1 MNTSSRESRVAIGV
15 TLLFLLA
22 MGFAIFYF
30 SDGRN
35 LKKDLTSEKVKS
47 EKMLSEKLAL
57 SKELDKLKNEIDS
70 YKGKNASLDKSLAD
84 LKSKLQKK
92 EAEFNRMAANSSP
105 NYKKQFQELQ
115 AIKADLDKT
124 LARLNEELSALQSE
138 NNDLRTSL
146 AMMEANNEQLAV
158 NNKNLTRMIVN
169 NLEAEAQKKN
179 NKLTVN
185 AKKTKEIILAFEV
198 PVSMSEQLKFNIV
211 FPDGK
216 QVASNN
222 SKNITYAVNHKDF
235 VFSDAEVV
243 ASTQNLFVKSDDSKQ
258 IALSYKADSK
268 LKPGTYQIDI
278 YSENEYLGS
287 CRMKL
292 K

>member
-35 LKKDLTSEKVKS
+35 LKKDLASEKVKS

-138 NNDLRTSL
+138 NYDLRTSL

-185 AKKTKEIILAFEV
+185 ARKTKEIVLAFEV
-198 PVSMSEQLKFNIV
+198 PANMSEQLKFNIV

>member
-35 LKKDLTSEKVKS
+35 LKKDLASEKVKS

-138 NNDLRTSL
+138 NYDLRTSL

-185 AKKTKEIILAFEV
+185 ARKTKEIVLAFEV
-198 PVSMSEQLKFNIV
+198 PASMSEQLKFNIV

-222 SKNITYAVNHKDF
+222 SKSITYAVNHKDF

>member
-15 TLLFLLA
+15 TLLFFLA
-22 MGFAIFYF
+22 MGFAIYYF

-57 SKELDKLKNEIDS
+57 SKEIDKMKNEIDS
-70 YKGKNASLDKSLAD
+70 YKGKNSSLDKSLAE

-92 EAEFNRMAANSSP
+92 EAELNRMAANSSP

-115 AIKADLDKT
+115 AIKADLDKS
-124 LARLNEELSALQSE
+124 LARLNEELNALQAE
-138 NNDLRTSL
+138 NSDLKASL
-146 AMMEANNEQLAV
+146 AHMEANNEQLAV

-198 PVSMSEQLKFNIV
+198 PASMSEQLKFNIV

-243 ASTQNLFVKSDDSKQ
+243 ASTQNLFAKTDDSKQ

>member
-35 LKKDLTSEKVKS
+35 LKKDLASEKVKS

-138 NNDLRTSL
+138 NYDLRTSL

-158 NNKNLTRMIVN
+158 NNKKLTRMIVN

-185 AKKTKEIILAFEV
+185 ARKTKEIVLAFEV
-198 PVSMSEQLKFNIV
+198 PANMSEQLKFNIV

>member
-1 MNTSSRESRVAIGV
+1 MNTSSRESRIAIGV
-15 TLLFLLA
+15 TLLFLIA
-22 MGFAIFYF
+22 MGFAIYYF
-30 SDGRN
+30 SDGRS

-57 SKELDKLKNEIDS
+57 SKEIDKLKNEIDS
-70 YKGKNASLDKSLAD
+70 YKGKNSSLDKSLAD
-84 LKSKLQKK
+84 LQSKLQKK
-92 EAEFNRMAANSSP
+92 EAELNRMAANSSP

-115 AIKADLDKT
+115 AIKADLDKS
-124 LARLNEELSALQSE
+124 LARLNEELSALQAE
-138 NNDLRTSL
+138 NSDLRASL
-146 AMMEANNEQLAV
+146 AHMEANNEQLAV

-198 PVSMSEQLKFNIV
+198 PASMSEQLKFNIV

-235 VFSDAEVV
+235 VFSDADVV
-243 ASTQNLFVKSDDSKQ
+243 ASTQNLFVKSDNSKQ

>member
-198 PVSMSEQLKFNIV
+198 PASMSEQLKFNIV

>member
-1 MNTSSRESRVAIGV
+1 M
-15 TLLFLLA
+15 
-22 MGFAIFYF
+22 
-30 SDGRN
+30 
-35 LKKDLTSEKVKS
+35 
-47 EKMLSEKLAL
+47 
-57 SKELDKLKNEIDS
+57 
-70 YKGKNASLDKSLAD
+70 
-84 LKSKLQKK
+84 
-92 EAEFNRMAANSSP
+92 
-105 NYKKQFQELQ
+105 
-115 AIKADLDKT
+115 
-124 LARLNEELSALQSE
+124 NEELSALQSE

-198 PVSMSEQLKFNIV
+198 PASMSEQLKFNIV

>member
-35 LKKDLTSEKVKS
+35 LKKDLASEKVKS

-138 NNDLRTSL
+138 NYNLRTSL

-185 AKKTKEIILAFEV
+185 ARKTKEIVLAFEV
-198 PVSMSEQLKFNIV
+198 PASMSEQLKFNIV

-222 SKNITYAVNHKDF
+222 SKNITYTVNHKDF
-235 VFSDAEVV
+235 VFSNAEVV

>member
-35 LKKDLTSEKVKS
+35 LKKDLASEKVKS

-92 EAEFNRMAANSSP
+92 EAEINRMAANSSP

-138 NNDLRTSL
+138 NYNLRTVL

-185 AKKTKEIILAFEV
+185 ARKTKEIVLAFEV
-198 PVSMSEQLKFNIV
+198 PASMSEQLKFNIV

-222 SKNITYAVNHKDF
+222 SKSITYAVNHKDF

>member
-35 LKKDLTSEKVKS
+35 LKKDLASEKVKS

-138 NNDLRTSL
+138 NYDLRTSL

-185 AKKTKEIILAFEV
+185 ARKTKEIVLAFEV
-198 PVSMSEQLKFNIV
+198 PASMSEQLKFNIV

-222 SKNITYAVNHKDF
+222 SKNITYTVNHKDF
-235 VFSDAEVV
+235 VFSNAEVV

>member
-1 MNTSSRESRVAIGV
+1 MNTSSRESRIAIGV
-15 TLLFLLA
+15 TLLFLIA
-22 MGFAIFYF
+22 MGFAIYYF
-30 SDGRN
+30 SDGRS

-57 SKELDKLKNEIDS
+57 SKEIDKLKNEIDS
-70 YKGKNASLDKSLAD
+70 YKGKNSNLDKSLAD
-84 LKSKLQKK
+84 LQSKLQKK
-92 EAEFNRMAANSSP
+92 EAELNRMAANSSP

-115 AIKADLDKT
+115 AIKADLDKS
-124 LARLNEELSALQSE
+124 LARLNEELSALQAE
-138 NNDLRTSL
+138 NSDLRASL
-146 AMMEANNEQLAV
+146 AHMEANNEQLAV

-198 PVSMSEQLKFNIV
+198 PASMSEQLKFNIV

-243 ASTQNLFVKSDDSKQ
+243 ASTQNLFVKSDNSKQ

>member
-35 LKKDLTSEKVKS
+35 LKKDLASEKVKS

-70 YKGKNASLDKSLAD
+70 YKGKNASLDKSLVD

-138 NNDLRTSL
+138 NYNLRTSL

-185 AKKTKEIILAFEV
+185 ARKTKEIVLAFEV
-198 PVSMSEQLKFNIV
+198 PASMSEQLKFNIV

-222 SKNITYAVNHKDF
+222 SKSITYAVNHKDF

>member
-1 MNTSSRESRVAIGV
+1 
-15 TLLFLLA
+15 
-22 MGFAIFYF
+22 
-30 SDGRN
+30 
-35 LKKDLTSEKVKS
+35 
-47 EKMLSEKLAL
+47 
-57 SKELDKLKNEIDS
+57 
-70 YKGKNASLDKSLAD
+70 
-84 LKSKLQKK
+84 
-92 EAEFNRMAANSSP
+92 
-105 NYKKQFQELQ
+105 
-115 AIKADLDKT
+115 
-124 LARLNEELSALQSE
+124 
-138 NNDLRTSL
+138 
-146 AMMEANNEQLAV
+146 
-158 NNKNLTRMIVN
+158 MIVN

-198 PVSMSEQLKFNIV
+198 PASMSEQLKFNIV

-243 ASTQNLFVKSDDSKQ
+243 ASTQNLFAKTDDSKQ